1 MSESEI
7 EGFLNKVESGLVEA
21 QHDMLVEKALYNR
34 PVVISDGNGGVVEVH
49 SSPFFVISTL
59 LYCKDEACSPEPWIQ
74 MPKFCKV
81 AVSVMPRVATS
92 DTCVVMRMPLTE
104 DGLLPGVR
112 LSSCEQLDIRRR
124 AQAIW
129 GNKLDNFIFI
139 SFNIHLSPK
148 C

>member
-1 MSESEI
+1 
-7 EGFLNKVESGLVEA
+7 
-21 QHDMLVEKALYNR
+21 
-34 PVVISDGNGGVVEVH
+34 
-49 SSPFFVISTL
+49 
-59 LYCKDEACSPEPWIQ
+59 

-92 DTCVVMRMPLTE
+92 DTCVVMRMPPTE

-139 SFNIHLSPK
+139 SFIQVSQVQKLKELKELSLPMVAEELRQ
-148 C
+148 